1 MWVSFAC
8 LLWIM
13 GHEVEELHFGIEEKG
28 YCFNNT
34 VLAKNLNKDW
44 KALLLCMWKSLSVQ
58 FCTSE
63 FGSICM
69 VLSSHFLIKLVEE

>member
-8 LLWIM
+8 LHWIM
-13 GHEVEELHFGIEEKG
+13 GHEVEELHFRIEEKG

-44 KALLLCMWKSLSVQ
+44 KALLQCMWRAFLYIFAPVSLGPYAW
-58 FCTSE
+58 F
-63 FGSICM
+63 
-69 VLSSHFLIKLVEE
+69 